1 MFEKMVK
8 VTKETLIEQDLN
20 EKLKERWEMEWKLQ
34 KLAKTM
40 DYLERDKREEET
52 HLIEAAYQ
60 DGLTYLCNLYATNS
74 STP

>member
-34 KLAKTM
+34 NLAKTM
-40 DYLERDKREEET
+40 DYLERDK
-52 HLIEAAYQ
+52 IE
-60 DGLTYLCNLYATNS
+60 
-74 STP
+74 